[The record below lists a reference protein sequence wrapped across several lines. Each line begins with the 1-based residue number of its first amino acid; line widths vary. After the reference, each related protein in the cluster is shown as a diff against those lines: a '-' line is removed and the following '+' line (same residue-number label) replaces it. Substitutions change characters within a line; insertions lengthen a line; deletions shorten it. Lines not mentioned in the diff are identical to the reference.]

1 MKAQQSLRLCGL
13 PENLNLNGLD
23 LGSACNPGPTT
34 DSCLQ
39 SNLKPEQCRLGKHT
53 RHEQGKPS
61 VAKTLRAL
69 LTHAIDICLQC
80 FSLPTARLNKRG

>member
-1 MKAQQSLRLCGL
+1 MQAQLSLRLGGV
-13 PENLNLNGLD
+13 PENLNPSGLE
-23 LGSACNPGPTT
+23 LGSACNPGPAS
-34 DSCLQ
+34 DSFWQ
-39 SNLKPEQCRLGKHT
+39 SSLEPEQCRLGKHT